1 MNTLFTNALELSEAN
16 NENNVG
22 LQDNKLL
29 MSLYLKQMLFSRDT
43 WIILSR

>member
-22 LQDNKLL
+22 LQDNLL
-29 MSLYLKQMLFSRDT
+29 IT
-43 WIILSR
+43 